1 MCSDKNWPMCRC
13 VKANGSITYQIPYG
27 TQKVVASFFS
37 FLKVIRLKC
46 MASYGHELLNFG
58 GHFHP
63 KMGCD
68 RGSVTCV
75 RRDLAHHNLRKIKF

>member
-1 MCSDKNWPMCRC
+1 VCSDKNWPMCQGQW
-13 VKANGSITYQIPYG
+13 VDHTPNLIWYK
-27 TQKVVASFFS
+27 QKVVASLFS

-68 RGSVTCV
+68 RGSVTYV